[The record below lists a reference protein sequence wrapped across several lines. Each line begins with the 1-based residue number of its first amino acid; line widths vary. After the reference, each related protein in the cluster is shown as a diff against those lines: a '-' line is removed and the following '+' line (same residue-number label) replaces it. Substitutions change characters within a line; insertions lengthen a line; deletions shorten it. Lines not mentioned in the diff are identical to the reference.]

1 MEALLQRPFVRY
13 LIVGGGVYLLELGII
28 LVAQNMGASATVA
41 VALSFWIGLLVS
53 FLLQKFVTFS
63 DKRTHHRIVIKQA
76 LAVVTLVAWNF
87 VFTILVTKLLE
98 DRLAPTITRTIA
110 LAITTFWNFYLY
122 RTSIFRQPENPIY

>member
-1 MEALLQRPFVRY
+1 
-13 LIVGGGVYLLELGII
+13 
-28 LVAQNMGASATVA
+28 
-41 VALSFWIGLLVS
+41 
-53 FLLQKFVTFS
+53 
-63 DKRTHHRIVIKQA
+63 